1 MRYPVVGILQNIS
14 ISELTDL
21 HVGVGDLRWRF
32 PFYRSPVGLKSL
44 LSNGHQK
51 NFLYKFVLMKV
62 SLQNE
67 NELL

>member
-1 MRYPVVGILQNIS
+1 MG
-14 ISELTDL
+14 
-21 HVGVGDLRWRF
+21 VGVGDLRWRF

-62 SLQNE
+62 SVQNE